1 MSFSAGLRA
10 LRRYSLGAP
19 LSAASGTAR
28 GLITTHDGCATLRAL
43 ALALLLL
50 LLLLR
55 AALGSATSTT
65 AASLALLLALL
76 QLPPR
81 AALPL

>member
-1 MSFSAGLRA
+1 MSFSAGLRT

-50 LLLLR
+50 LR

-65 AASLALLLALL
+65 AASLALPLALL